1 MQGAHCDTQVGRSF
15 KERGEGGPTHGS
27 EPGPCAQPAHQ
38 GDMSCMER
46 PKGRQDGCGGRW
58 AAAAGGPRE
67 DGCKARAGTPQ
78 GGGVRGRS
86 KPWQTGRM
94 PRRGRR
100 KQGQRPR
107 KGGCVPRAGKVRIG
121 KGRQEPGGGGETPAP
136 RGRAAAAA
144 TLPGKPRRR
153 AHTVQLHRGPASKAG
168 SGERGA
174 QVSQSNT
181 SQSSLPRAPERGP
194 RGCHRCP
201 SRRSPPLPTPRRR
214 QRRAAGRGGC
224 GRAGYQ
230 PAAPSSGA
238 PRCVC
243 VLQRLGLVH
252 RRLALGTTQRDRALQ
267 K

>member
-136 RGRAAAAA
+136 RGR
-144 TLPGKPRRR
+144 
-153 AHTVQLHRGPASKAG
+153 V
-168 SGERGA
+168 
-174 QVSQSNT
+174 
-181 SQSSLPRAPERGP
+181 
-194 RGCHRCP
+194 
-201 SRRSPPLPTPRRR
+201 
-214 QRRAAGRGGC
+214 
-224 GRAGYQ
+224 
-230 PAAPSSGA
+230 
-238 PRCVC
+238 CVC
-243 VLQRLGLVH
+243 VCVCYRGWAWSTGGWLWEQRNETVH
-252 RRLALGTTQRDRALQ
+252 CRNETAVEAGCPSGPIVNHHQSWVQCREHIATRRSEEALRSGGKGGQHTAASPAHAPSQPTRGI
-267 K
+267 